1 MKKATRKA
9 LSMVLIMITMLTL
22 FGQSAFAIAV
32 DQPENISQ
40 DILDEIKKADDYVYD
55 AIAKTQKKAEK
66 EALKNNNSKEY
77 EEYLDDLIDKLHE
90 KTEEKVDKVIEK
102 AADEGVKLEKNYFE
116 VIIGGRTVLVDPFYA
131 H

>member
-77 EEYLDDLIDKLHE
+77 EEY
-90 KTEEKVDKVIEK
+90 DKVIDK
-102 AADEGVKLEKNYFE
+102 AAAEGVKLGKEFIE
-116 VIIGGRTVLVDPFYA
+116 VEICDRTVDVDPFYA